1 MKTFSIATE
10 KKVLQ
15 LLHFTG
21 SLPKPRRAPHM
32 CNFLLQNPLQK
43 ITKITFYG
51 KRPQAPI
58 ALVVDN

>member
-1 MKTFSIATE
+1 
-10 KKVLQ
+10 
-15 LLHFTG
+15 
-21 SLPKPRRAPHM
+21 M